1 MRHVPPGQPGSMVR
15 VEPRYENFIGGRW
28 LAPTQGRYRVGP
40 SPEAGNERMV
50 QIINLNGPS
59 DRLSDRSRVG

>member
-1 MRHVPPGQPGSMVR
+1 MVR
-15 VEPRYENFIGGRW
+15 VEPRYENFIVGRW
-28 LAPTQGRYRVGP
+28 LDRPRAGTGSVRARRL
-40 SPEAGNERMV
+40 GNERMV